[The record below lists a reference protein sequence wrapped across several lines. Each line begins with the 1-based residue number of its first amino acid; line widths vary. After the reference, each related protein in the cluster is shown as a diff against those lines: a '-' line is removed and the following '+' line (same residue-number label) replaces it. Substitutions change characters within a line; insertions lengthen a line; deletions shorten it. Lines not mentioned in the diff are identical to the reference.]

1 MPPTALIVIDVQEEY
16 FSGALPIEAPPRD
29 DSLAHI
35 LEAMAAAR
43 AASVPVVVVRHTEP
57 PGEGSFDAGTPAWEL
72 RPEVSA
78 QPRDLFVDKTLP
90 GTFTGTELGPWLQSQ
105 GIDHIT
111 IAGYMTNVCC
121 DTTARQALH
130 RGLGATILADATGVP
145 DMPDVDGG
153 VVPAADLQR
162 AALAPLALMGVE
174 VATVGAW
181 VDSLVPPTS

>member
-1 MPPTALIVIDVQEEY
+1 MPTTALIVIDVQEEY
-16 FSGALPIEAPPRD
+16 FSGLLPIAFPRREE
-29 DSLAHI
+29 SLRRI
-35 LEAMAAAR
+35 TQAMDHAT
-43 AASVPVVVVRHTEP
+43 ASGVPVIVVRHNGE
-57 PGEGSFDAGTPAWEL
+57 PGEGTFDPGGATWAL
-72 RPEVSA
+72 RPEVA
-78 QPRDLFVDKTLP
+78 ERPYDALVDKALP
-90 GTFTGTELGPWLQSQ
+90 GSFTGTPLAEMLAERGV
-105 GIDHIT
+105 DHLT
-111 IAGYMTNVCC
+111 ICGYMTNVCC

-145 DMPDVDGG
+145 DMPDIEGG